1 MRIHE
6 LVLENDQLDEL
17 TARGVGRG
25 IGKVAGHTVRGT
37 SDFFSGIKQGYKQ
50 ARSGTAPA
58 SSGTP
63 SSAAQSG
70 VGTTSS
76 GTAPASSGT
85 PSSAA
90 QSSAPP
96 AMKAVEIV
104 KDLDGVWQKAT
115 ADQGSET
122 TSPQVQ
128 NQIRTMAKQAG
139 LTGQTIKENKVG
151 YSSKFLG
158 ITI

>member
-76 GTAPASSGT
+76 G